1 MAAKPLTINQMRA
14 VRARLTE
21 ARGSLGVY
29 LDPDHEDCAVA
40 RAARVASVEYLDTW
54 VMAQIEGALIT
65 LDNALGDAS

>member
-29 LDPDHEDCAVA
+29 LNPDHEDCAVA
-40 RAARVASVEYLDTW
+40 RGARIASGEYLDTW
-54 VMAQIEGALIT
+54 VMAQIEGALTT
-65 LDNALGDAS
+65 LDNALGEQ